1 MFLFIID
8 ILIKILYNIFYIV
21 RIIMK
26 KRNFY
31 KFINELKNTSL
42 DSLTNV
48 ILAGEDIPETIQNV
62 LCISWLMSALL
73 IFVIIPYNGI
83 VVYTSLVSALN
94 FPVFS
99 NFTIGLF
106 SSMMY
111 LIIRNLTDNLESDT
125 IYSYFMTKLIIF
137 VIMSSVSV
145 YFLICL

>member
-1 MFLFIID
+1 
-8 ILIKILYNIFYIV
+8 
-21 RIIMK
+21 MK